1 MRRLGPEVPPAW
13 YERFL
18 LVLKPVSLNG
28 SEVAVMAPGRFV
40 FDWVQKRFADQI
52 AQYLSDELGHPVI
65 LQLGCEAR
73 EKQEVPGAMGA
84 VRLDTRSAPPDDE
97 PPFQPNPR
105 FRFDTFVVGP
115 SNRLAVAGATNVAEE
130 PGGKYNPL
138 FIYGTSG
145 VGKTHLMH
153 AVAHGIQSREPSLV
167 VKYMS
172 AQQFAEMF
180 VSALQANR
188 VELFRK
194 KLRSA
199 QIWLLDDV
207 QLIMGREKTQEEV
220 FHTYNYLHSLGKQI
234 VLCADRPPRDL
245 YGMDE
250 RLRSR
255 FEAGLVADI
264 QLPDTETRCAILRR
278 KAQEDRL
285 ELPNAVADYLA
296 ETVPGNIRTLEGA
309 LTRLVAYVSVE
320 GLPLDLESAQA
331 MVDRYY
337 HGGVL
342 QKPSFDQVVHSVSR
356 HFRIPVDEI
365 KGQSRKAPITEAR
378 HTAIFILRETTKDS
392 WKHIGNLFG
401 GRDHTSMMHA
411 YQKISERMAED
422 QDFRTAVRSLIRD
435 VYPNAG

>member
-1 MRRLGPEVPPAW
+1 
-13 YERFL
+13 
-18 LVLKPVSLNG
+18 
-28 SEVAVMAPGRFV
+28 
-40 FDWVQKRFADQI
+40 
-52 AQYLSDELGHPVI
+52 
-65 LQLGCEAR
+65 
-73 EKQEVPGAMGA
+73 
-84 VRLDTRSAPPDDE
+84 
-97 PPFQPNPR
+97 
-105 FRFDTFVVGP
+105 
-115 SNRLAVAGATNVAEE
+115 
-130 PGGKYNPL
+130 
-138 FIYGTSG
+138 
-145 VGKTHLMH
+145 
-153 AVAHGIQSREPSLV
+153 
-167 VKYMS
+167 
-172 AQQFAEMF
+172 
-180 VSALQANR
+180 
-188 VELFRK
+188 
-194 KLRSA
+194 
-199 QIWLLDDV
+199 
-207 QLIMGREKTQEEV
+207 MGREKTQEEI

-245 YGMDE
+245 YGMEE

-264 QLPDTETRCAILRR
+264 QLPDTETRCAIVRR
-278 KAQEDRL
+278 KAEEERI
-285 ELPNAVADYLA
+285 ELPNEVADYLA

-320 GLPLDLESAQA
+320 GLKLDLESAKA

-342 QKPSFDQVVHSVSR
+342 QKPSFDQVLHTVSR

-401 GRDHTSMMHA
+401 GRDHTSMIHA